1 MKYLITTCCKEKRTD
16 KKILPAIDRYLD
28 PRIKHVLNISKV
40 SNSGFV
46 ILSGKYGI
54 LEPEEQIPYYDK
66 ILTEEEVDEM
76 VKKVTIQLKKL
87 DISELIVYGLDKNTF
102 HSWRP
107 YYSVLE
113 KACALLNIPY
123 SEKIIVTPKI
133 FALVGDFGSG
143 KTSLRREFSKY
154 DKYFIGNDLFGYLH
168 TEDFERFDLEQ
179 DKPKAYRLNY
189 YRDLLLESSE
199 KELAINDEDILEL
212 LAYEF
217 SYFVNGEKD
226 VYASLKDI
234 LKLYRNERPCLFP
247 IGYIDLKC
255 QLDIS
260 DDRIYKRDISE
271 RITPEYFKSVLTN
284 LSYRKFY
291 NEIFKFIPYNRLL
304 KIDTSHLSLK
314 EVYDKTEPFVNKVLL
329 EDYVLIDIFEYIEK
343 LNIEMMKKEVL
354 RTYGNSR

>member
-1 MKYLITTCCKEKRTD
+1 M
-16 KKILPAIDRYLD
+16 
-28 PRIKHVLNISKV
+28 
-40 SNSGFV
+40 
-46 ILSGKYGI
+46 
-54 LEPEEQIPYYDK
+54 
-66 ILTEEEVDEM
+66 
-76 VKKVTIQLKKL
+76 
-87 DISELIVYGLDKNTF
+87 
-102 HSWRP
+102 
-107 YYSVLE
+107 
-113 KACALLNIPY
+113 
-123 SEKIIVTPKI
+123 
-133 FALVGDFGSG
+133 
-143 KTSLRREFSKY
+143 
-154 DKYFIGNDLFGYLH
+154 
-168 TEDFERFDLEQ
+168 
-179 DKPKAYRLNY
+179 
-189 YRDLLLESSE
+189 
-199 KELAINDEDILEL
+199 
-212 LAYEF
+212 
-217 SYFVNGEKD
+217 
-226 VYASLKDI
+226 
-234 LKLYRNERPCLFP
+234 YRNERPCLFP